1 MPRAGR
7 RTSSSWALVSSAGF
21 SAAPRRTEG
30 VAIQRGTIEAA
41 LCALTTAHPS
51 RGESET
57 ASEEQEA
64 RRFRNGLLHDDIA
77 ASIAQIGTDRTGLSV
92 ASHDVGDE
100 VDAGVLCGREFEK
113 ALRGQIWRLDV

>member
-7 RTSSSWALVSSAGF
+7 RTSSSWALVSSAGLG
-21 SAAPRRTEG
+21 AAPRRTEG

-77 ASIAQIGTDRTGLSV
+77 ASIAQDRKSTRLNS
-92 ASHDVGDE
+92 SHLGISYAVFC
-100 VDAGVLCGREFEK
+100 LK
-113 ALRGQIWRLDV
+113 KK